1 MTIICYIYIYYRIEV
16 NYYSIFLG
24 VTLDKHTY
32 PETKGFPYRVC
43 QPICGDQDE
52 LGDWELET
60 MAMTVAIL
68 HLHPSTTY
76 KLHTPGESIYRLQVV
91 NTLRSSSSS
100 SFNLFRSWSSSCL
113 WAWNVATHTHTQF
126 SWHFPM
132 VFTGNQLHNTPTP
145 LPLASKNA
153 QLQPVVDNLRPS
165 LARFPPISKRQKRV
179 TSPHRIYGAGIYA
192 NIGGIVMAN
201 VTIYGIHGSYGI
213 GVSTSWKIATAWWFL
228 KKNPFQ

>member
-1 MTIICYIYIYYRIEV
+1 MFHYIYYLAHIHMCVYIYVVILSLDYYLLYIYRIEV
-16 NYYSIFLG
+16 NYCSIFLG

-76 KLHTPGESIYRLQVV
+76 KLHTPGESICRLQVL

-100 SFNLFRSWSSSCL
+100 SLDLFRSWSSSCL
-113 WAWNVATHTHTQF
+113 WAWNVATHTHNSHGIFPWF
-126 SWHFPM
+126 SPATSSTTRPRPCPWL
-132 VFTGNQLHNTPTP
+132 QKTPSCSRWWITCGRVWRGSP
-145 LPLASKNA
+145 PYRS
-153 QLQPVVDNLRPS
+153 
-165 LARFPPISKRQKRV
+165 ARRE
-179 TSPHRIYGAGIYA
+179 
-192 NIGGIVMAN
+192 
-201 VTIYGIHGSYGI
+201 
-213 GVSTSWKIATAWWFL
+213 
-228 KKNPFQ
+228 

>member
-1 MTIICYIYIYYRIEV
+1 MFHYIYYLAHIHMCVYIYVVILSLDYYLLYIYRIEV
-16 NYYSIFLG
+16 NYCSIFLG

-76 KLHTPGESIYRLQVV
+76 KLHTPGESICRLQVL

-100 SFNLFRSWSSSCL
+100 SLDLFRS
-113 WAWNVATHTHTQF
+113 
-126 SWHFPM
+126 
-132 VFTGNQLHNTPTP
+132 
-145 LPLASKNA
+145 
-153 QLQPVVDNLRPS
+153 
-165 LARFPPISKRQKRV
+165 
-179 TSPHRIYGAGIYA
+179 
-192 NIGGIVMAN
+192 
-201 VTIYGIHGSYGI
+201 
-213 GVSTSWKIATAWWFL
+213 
-228 KKNPFQ
+228 